1 MNEGATEAVQ
11 YSGNSAGLTS
21 TTSPSGI
28 SINFPPL
35 EIRARISRGWSLQTA
50 DYDVEPGRQ
59 FIAVILLTEKRR
71 HDVVGVNVRV
81 VKEAFLV

>member
-1 MNEGATEAVQ
+1 MVFAN
-11 YSGNSAGLTS
+11 
-21 TTSPSGI
+21 
-28 SINFPPL
+28 
-35 EIRARISRGWSLQTA
+35 A

-81 VKEAFLV
+81 VIEAFLV